1 MLKLMK
7 YEARRQVFSKG
18 IILGILF
25 VLVAAFFGFYWKGVD
40 YGVTIVL
47 ALMSLAT
54 LLILVFAPFEFF
66 YTFEKDMDTRQGYL
80 LLMIPKKS
88 ATILSA
94 KLLVA
99 LLQSAVLYSL
109 FFTVVPFCERLC
121 ERKFGFTTGMIGEL
135 VNEMGIKA
143 GVSGMADVVEAWI
156 SIILLWLFFACFG
169 LFVAAIPGRGKLASL
184 LGMVIFF
191 GGIFVVFF
199 LLFKIEALF
208 EIIKM
213 PIKIGNIIEWAYML
227 GIAVALFFGTAKLL
241 DKKVSL

>member
-25 VLVAAFFGFYWKGVD
+25 VLVAAFFGFYWTGNAT
-40 YGVTIVL
+40 GAIMIVTV
-47 ALMSLAT
+47 MSLAT
-54 LLILVFAPFEFF
+54 MMILFFAPFEFSF
-66 YTFEKDMDTRQGYL
+66 TFDKDMNTRQGYL
-80 LLMIPKKS
+80 LCLVPQKS
-88 ATILSA
+88 TTIMVS

-99 LLQSAVLYSL
+99 LLQSVVLYTV
-109 FFTVVPFCERLC
+109 FFTVVPFCEKLC
-121 ERKFGFTTGMIGEL
+121 ANKFGGTPKFIGVIIEE
-135 VNEMGIKA
+135 VF
-143 GVSGMADVVEAWI
+143 SGLTDI
-156 SIILLWLFFACFG
+156 SDIIGFGAALLMLWLFFAC
-169 LFVAAIPGRGKLASL
+169 LSMFVTAIPGRGKLASL